1 MSEGKHHP
9 AEFPPGTCTNTAP
22 PTTTTP
28 LPFSGSS
35 RTPHPHGGKPKDGKP
50 APGAVTGRDP
60 PQTEPCGGPR
70 TAPAF
75 QPFVCRAVRTFP
87 RDRHGNA
94 CNKRSH
100 RPALCPGP
108 RSPSAQHPHLSGRT
122 SCGQRRGGAR
132 PPSLPPSLPPP
143 AGPARPAGKG
153 GRRSAATDGEGQA
166 GSPVSTWHCPPGSSR
181 HPAVSS
187 GKEVSTIH
195 RLLLTNY

>member
-75 QPFVCRAVRTFP
+75 CLPGCPHLPAGPPRECLQQKEPQTRAVP
-87 RDRHGNA
+87 RAPLPFRA
-94 CNKRSH
+94 A
-100 RPALCPGP
+100 P
-108 RSPSAQHPHLSGRT
+108 SPLRQNILRAAA
-122 SCGQRRGGAR
+122 RRGPA
-132 PPSLPPSLPPP
+132 SLPPSLPPP

-153 GRRSAATDGEGQA
+153 GRRSAGTDGEGQA

-181 HPAVSS
+181 HPAVSP